1 MNKSVKKMCLWS
13 PTVFKYIYFML
24 TPSLLYICFCSVCVC
39 VSTQLSSVNCQTSSV
54 ETNLVKCRAA
64 AVEVIELQL
73 STWSGSTIYFL
84 TTLRLSSSAMLCCS
98 ADFSSFHWGTPL
110 CMTHQSLFCCCS
122 QRGVLH
128 SKWKR
133 LKRNW
138 ENSLWISPGA
148 DWPQHKGAQEEEII
162 WCHV

>member
-1 MNKSVKKMCLWS
+1 M
-13 PTVFKYIYFML
+13 KYIYFML
-24 TPSLLYICFCSVCVC
+24 THHYYIYVFVPYVCVC
-39 VSTQLSSVNCQTSSV
+39 VCTQLSSVSCQTSSV

-64 AVEVIELQL
+64 AVEFIERQL

-98 ADFSSFHWGTPL
+98 ADFCSFHWGTSL
-110 CMTHQSLFCCCS
+110 RMTHRCSFCCCS
-122 QRGVLH
+122 QWGVLH

-138 ENSLWISPGA
+138 ENSLWISPEG